1 MKLYNICRG
10 LGFLLLLSLVPLTFA
25 QTSSSNASSL
35 PRLVRFGSSV
45 TDLNGKPMTGVVGIT
60 FALYSEQTGGAPLW
74 LETQNVTAD
83 ANGHYTALLGS
94 TKPEGLPAE
103 LFTSEQARWVGMQVS
118 GQPEQ
123 PRVLLVS
130 APYALKAGD
139 AETIGGLPP
148 SAFVLAAP
156 LARGSVAATVAGNF
170 TAGTLPPAASN
181 VTTTGGTANYLP
193 LFSGTSTVIDSVLFQ
208 SGTGT
213 TAKIGVNTATP
224 VSTLDVKGSGT
235 IRGILS
241 LPTTGVATATAGKN
255 SQPLSLS
262 ASAYNSST
270 PAAVNQVFRWQAEPA
285 KNDTAT
291 PSGTLNLLFGEG
303 TAVPAETG
311 LHIASNGQI
320 TFASGQTF
328 PGAGGGSGTVTSV
341 ATGTGLKGGPITT
354 TGTLT
359 IDTTVIPQLGG
370 SNSFTGNQTVKGTL
384 TATSSSLGVQA
395 AVTSV
400 NGVGINALSS
410 ATTGSGAGVV
420 GASNSPVGEG
430 VYGTNNAITGNAVGV
445 LGVTG
450 STSGVGVEGSS
461 TATTGLTVG
470 VGGVTS
476 SPAGYGT
483 YGLNKSLTGGAVG
496 VFGTT
501 ASSAGYGVEG
511 SVNSPN
517 GAAVYAANNS
527 ATGNAFGLFASSA
540 AANGFGVE
548 GTAPVGVYGV
558 DSLGSAIGVLG
569 QTNSGAGVQGQASS
583 GNAVVGLSGTGSG
596 VYGSTGSSGYGV
608 QGQGPTGVFGND
620 TSADGTGT
628 GVYGTSPSG
637 YGVYGST
644 IDGTAGVYGSSTEGG
659 YGVYGTSDGD
669 GVHGASTIGFGV
681 RATSESASALL
692 AENNDST
699 GGYPTMVVQNDTTA
713 THNAVFQTSSP
724 NTYSGS
730 RHCTIDTSA
739 NLTCTGVVSGSIEA
753 VDGKQTAVYAMQ
765 SAENW
770 LEDAGS
776 GQLSNGSARIE
787 LDPAFS
793 QTVNAGVEYHVFL
806 TPKGDCKG
814 LYVTQESPTGFG
826 VRELSGGT
834 SSIAFDY
841 RIMAKRKGYEN
852 VRLEDLTGR
861 FKQPEA
867 LRQKTQRPR
876 PSAEIKSVPRVL
888 ATPSFAMPS
897 APHMPTP
904 PVQPFVA
911 PKPNPVTPNPIP
923 LPASV
928 PAVKPLA
935 VQSK

>member
-1 MKLYNICRG
+1 MKLHNICRVVG
-10 LGFLLLLSLVPLTFA
+10 LLLVLSLVSLTFA
-25 QTSSSNASSL
+25 QTSSSNASAL

-45 TDLNGKPMTGVVGIT
+45 TDLNGKPMTGVMGIT

-74 LETQNVTAD
+74 LEMQNVTAD
-83 ANGHYTALLGS
+83 SNGHYTVLLGS
-94 TKPEGLPAE
+94 TKPGGLPAE

-139 AETIGGLPP
+139 AETIGGFPP

-156 LARGSVAATVAGNF
+156 LASGSAAGSVANST
-170 TAGTLPPAASN
+170 TAGVSPPAAN
-181 VTTTGGTANYLP
+181 DVTTTGGTANYLP
-193 LFSGTSTVIDSVLFQ
+193 IFNAASTVIDSVLFQ
-208 SGTGT
+208 SGSGT
-213 TAKIGVNTATP
+213 TAKVGINTATP
-224 VSTLDVKGSGT
+224 LATLDVKGST
-235 IRGILS
+235 TVRGILS
-241 LPTTGVATATAGKN
+241 LPVTGNATATAGKN
-255 SQPLSLS
+255 SQPLSLA
-262 ASAYNSST
+262 ASAYDSAT
-270 PAAVNQVFRWQAEPA
+270 PAAVNQTFRWQAEPA
-285 KNDTAT
+285 GNDTAT

-303 TAVPAETG
+303 TATPTETG
-311 LHIASNGQI
+311 LHIASNGHI
-320 TFASGQTF
+320 TFAAGQTF
-328 PGAGGGSGTVTSV
+328 PGGGGTVTSV
-341 ATGTGLKGGPITT
+341 ATGLGLKGGPITT

-620 TSADGTGT
+620 TSADGNGT

-669 GVHGASTIGFGV
+669 GVHGASSIGFGV

-699 GGYPTMVVQNDTTA
+699 GGFPTMVVQNDTTA

-724 NTYSGS
+724 NTYSNT

-739 NLTCTGVVSGSIEA
+739 NLTCTGVVSGVVRA
-753 VDGKQTAVYAMQ
+753 DDGKQTAVYAMQ

-776 GQLSNGSARIE
+776 GQLSNGSVRIE
-787 LDPAFS
+787 LDPAFA

-806 TPKGDCKG
+806 TPNGDSKG
-814 LYVTQESPTGFG
+814 LYVSQKTATSFQVHEQG
-826 VRELSGGT
+826 GGT
-834 SSIAFDY
+834 SSIEFDY

-852 VRLEDLTGR
+852 VRLEDLTER
-861 FKQPEA
+861 FKQRAIAPHERRA
-867 LRQKTQRPR
+867 PLRSPSLSKPQSVPTMATPPMHPLVAPR
-876 PSAEIKSVPRVL
+876 PVPVAPRL
-888 ATPSFAMPS
+888 LPITPSRIAQAAKS
-897 APHMPTP
+897 A
-904 PVQPFVA
+904 
-911 PKPNPVTPNPIP
+911 
-923 LPASV
+923 V
-928 PAVKPLA
+928 PQAQK
-935 VQSK
+935 